1 MILYGRLPKFLQRSL
16 PSDNRFSD
24 NFELLD
30 SPDSEVIFY
39 NDPIFRADTIGNNII

>member
-1 MILYGRLPKFLQRSL
+1 MEDCQKFLQQSL